1 MSMYLTFTIGK
12 DKRNLVNDITNFH
25 IDNSASTN
33 PQWLQA
39 RQNEDGMRQVFVTV
53 KNEDGSPFNL
63 TDCNYWFQG
72 KLPDG
77 IHKIIDARH
86 GVTLDAQNGQFRFD
100 MPKQAFTVAGSYVQ
114 AFFRIVRNGE
124 SLTTLEF
131 DLTVLADLVYNDLVP
146 SDYIT
151 PFEDLYSKL
160 DTIYKNGDQ
169 LVKDTINE
177 WISKFQEAF
186 TKWTGDYETI
196 NNTVKNITIQLDELE
211 QKIKADGLMTQAD
224 LDKALVPMNKLLN
237 AMNGRVLI
245 LEEMNQINVKT
256 YGAVGDG
263 VTDDTEAIQKA
274 LNEAYENKV
283 LNVYLPKGKYR
294 VTKPLIMKARNDQNL
309 YYHGEGVKLT
319 GFDKANTYLIKDT
332 DEEDASGNNAVIT
345 MIGNVDETNVSA
357 KTGTGIQINNLT
369 INNQS
374 SKDDAYAIVGK
385 AFQRGSLEALNIYAM
400 NGIHMID
407 PYVNQITDVVL
418 NTQKSGIWLEGGTS
432 NRLDSVFV
440 RGGYNPFRISG
451 YYSQLINCHSE
462 NCYGTLYNF
471 EKAYGVSM
479 IGCGDESSHAQYK
492 FQMGDGYVDISGYF
506 TNFPA
511 GDGDKVQIKDSAIIH
526 VVGNGSVNLTG
537 LYVGFRSDITV
548 NDDAPM
554 IKYDDNNSSNSNI
567 TVDGVRYSTSNGDG
581 GTPGGNIHRLIYSKG
596 VGGADAAGH
605 FLGKGFNV
613 LTRRS
618 SIMPYLGNRGMG
630 NSVATGFVQ
639 KALYL
644 DAVDNTHTANMDV
657 SKEAGYNQGDVLL
670 YNNPSG
676 RSMLGAVAVNNA
688 DTVANN
694 KFKQIPL
701 IVGGTKA
708 QRPVIHS
715 DMDSVG
721 MMYFDTELNKPI
733 WWNGSAWVDYQ
744 GTPS

>member
-1 MSMYLTFTIGK
+1 MEVMTFNI
-12 DKRNLVNDITNFH
+12 DNDRRNLVDDKQNFS
-25 IDNSASTN
+25 IDFHDSKYN
-33 PQWLQA
+33 WLQA
-39 RQNEDGMRQVFVTV
+39 RQYEESMRQVEVHV
-53 KNEDGSPFNL
+53 VHGNGSPVDL
-63 TDCNYWFQG
+63 TGMNPVFEGW
-72 KLPDG
+72 LPEG
-77 IHKIIDARH
+77 LYRIIDAKH
-86 GVTLDAQNGQFRFD
+86 SVMIDAQNGIFRFD
-100 MPKQAFTVAGSYVQ
+100 FPAPAFQIAGSYKQ
-114 AFFRIVRNGE
+114 AFFRLMKDGKSV
-124 SLTTLEF
+124 TTLEF
-131 DLTVLADLVYNDLVP
+131 SLEVLADKVISGLVP

-151 PFEDLYSKL
+151 PFEDLYNQL
-160 DTIYKNGDQ
+160 NIIYKNGDK

-177 WISKFQEAF
+177 WISKFQDAF
-186 TKWTGDYETI
+186 TKWTGDYEVI
-196 NNTVKNITIQLDELE
+196 NNTVKNLTIQLDELE

-237 AMNGRVLI
+237 GMDGRVKN
-245 LEEMNQINVKT
+245 LEEMNQINVTT
-256 YGAVGDG
+256 YGAIGDG
-263 VTDDTEAIQKA
+263 VTDDTDSIQKA
-274 LNEAYENKV
+274 LDEAYENKV

-319 GFDKANTYLIKDT
+319 GYDKANTYLIKDT
-332 DEEDASGNNAVIT
+332 DTEDASGNNAVIT

-369 INNQS
+369 INNKS
-374 SKDDAYAIVGK
+374 NKDDAYAIIAK
-385 AFQRGSLEALNIYAM
+385 AFQRGSLESLNIYAM

-407 PYVNQITDVVL
+407 PYVSRLTDVVL
-418 NTQKSGIWLEGGTS
+418 ETQKSGLWLEGGTS

-440 RGGYNPFRISG
+440 RGGYDPFRISG

-462 NCYGTLYNF
+462 FCYGTLYNF
-471 EKAYGVSM
+471 EKSYGVSM

-526 VVGNGSVNLTG
+526 VVGNGSLNLTG
-537 LYVGFRSDITV
+537 LYVGFRSDIAV

-554 IKYDDNNSSNSNI
+554 IRYDDNNSSNSNI

-581 GTPGGNIHRLIYSKG
+581 GTPGGNVHRLIYSKG
-596 VGGADAAGH
+596 VGGAEAAGH

-630 NSVATGFVQ
+630 NSVATEFVQ

-644 DAVDNTHTANMDV
+644 DAVDNTHTASMDV
-657 SKEAGYNQGDVLL
+657 SEEAGYNQGDVLF
-670 YNNPSG
+670 YNNPGG
-676 RSMLGAVAVNNA
+676 RSMLGAVAVNTA
-688 DTVANN
+688 DTVAKNQ
-694 KFKQIPL
+694 FKQIP
-701 IVGGTKA
+701 IINGGTKS
-708 QRPVIHS
+708 QRPAIHA

-721 MMYFDTELNKPI
+721 MMFFDTELNKPI
-733 WWNGSAWVDYQ
+733 WWNGSAWVDFQ

>member
-1 MSMYLTFTIGK
+1 MSMYLKFRIGK
-12 DKRNLVNDITNFH
+12 DKRKLVPINAFELDDADSN
-25 IDNSASTN
+25 N
-33 PQWLQA
+33 PQWLQGRA
-39 RQNEDGMRQVFVTV
+39 NEDGGRQVIVDIE
-53 KNEDGSPFNL
+53 NEDETPFNL
-63 TDCNYWFQG
+63 TGASAIFKG
-72 KLPDG
+72 LLPGGQYKIWD
-77 IHKIIDARH
+77 HKGSVIIN
-86 GVTLDAQNGQFRFD
+86 AQAGRFRYTFPKRA
-100 MPKQAFTVAGSYVQ
+100 MAIAGSYKQAFFEILREGTTLA
-114 AFFRIVRNGE
+114 
-124 SLTTLEF
+124 TLEF
-131 DLTVLADLVYNDLVP
+131 NFEVLADLVEENIIP

-224 LDKALVPMNKLLN
+224 LDKALVPMNKLLD

-294 VTKPLIMKARNDQNL
+294 ITKPLIMKARNDQNL

-319 GFDKANTYLIKDT
+319 GYDKANTYLIKDT
-332 DEEDASGNNAVIT
+332 DTKDGSGNNAVIT

-440 RGGYNPFRISG
+440 RGGYDPFRISG

-492 FQMGDGYVDISGYF
+492 FQMGDGYIDISGYF

-537 LYVGFRSDITV
+537 LYVGFRSDVTV

-644 DAVDNTHTANMDV
+644 DAVDNTHTASMDV
-657 SKEAGYNQGDVLL
+657 SKEAGYNQGDVLF
-670 YNNPSG
+670 YNNPGG
-676 RSMLGAVAVNNA
+676 RSMLGAVAVNTA

-701 IVGGTKA
+701 INGGTKS
-708 QRPVIHS
+708 QRPSINS
-715 DMDSVG
+715 TMDSVG
-721 MMYFDTELNKPI
+721 MMFFDTELNKPI
-733 WWNGSAWVDYQ
+733 WWNGSAWVDFQ